1 MAETQPTTEDASHDA
16 ANRYRAPAL
25 DRGLD
30 ILEALAAETR
40 GLTRAEICEVI
51 GVSASQMYRML
62 ERLIARGYVARLDGG
77 DRFTLT
83 MKLFHVATGHPPE
96 RRLLAQAQ
104 PLMDAFAVERRQSCH
119 LAVPAQASAIIL
131 AQASTVSH
139 WEFRARVGASMDF
152 FNTSSGLTLLAF
164 QHPDRL
170 EQTLGVWG
178 VQDAGSRLAAVRD
191 QLDSARAR
199 GWRIAPSAQVCGITD
214 ISVPVAGP
222 NGDAIA
228 ALTCAYLDRPGDPI
242 DGDEGQAAALASL
255 VRAAETLSMKAAG

>member
-1 MAETQPTTEDASHDA
+1 MARTPTENDDSASGTS
-16 ANRYRAPAL
+16 RYRAPAL

-30 ILEALAAETR
+30 ILEVLAAETR
-40 GLTRAEICEVI
+40 GLTRAEICEAL

-62 ERLIARGYVARLDGG
+62 ERLVARGYVTRLDGG
-77 DRFTLT
+77 DRFAVT
-83 MKLFHVATGHPPE
+83 MKLFQVATGHPPE

-104 PLMDAFAVERRQSCH
+104 PLMDEFAVERQQSCH
-119 LAVPAQASAIIL
+119 LAVPAQASAVIL

-164 QHPDRL
+164 QDPDRL

-178 VQDAGSRLAAVRD
+178 VRDVTSRLAGVRD
-191 QLDSARAR
+191 QLDSVRAT
-199 GWRIAPSAQVCGITD
+199 GWRVADSAQVVGITD

-228 ALTCAYLDRPGDPI
+228 ALTCAFLDRPGNRA
-242 DGDEGQAAALASL
+242 GGQEGREIALASL
-255 VRAAETLSMKAAG
+255 IRVAESLSLRNAG